1 MASLR
6 AEVLPSGVKSYA
18 VRWVDPKTRKLR
30 NKRFKKHSVARDF
43 KSEVEHG
50 INTGTFVDSAASKA
64 TGTVADIV
72 DRYISTNPR
81 VKESTREQYE
91 SRRLHVVDRIGN
103 VQIRN
108 LERSD
113 VEAWRDDL
121 VNDPDVGVSAA
132 FNAGRLLKQALNFAV
147 KNGRLDASV
156 ATGVEFPKPAK
167 HRPHVLTED
176 EAAKLAAAADAIDE
190 QAGRLV
196 RFLAGTGVRISE
208 ACALR
213 VRDLDFEASLV
224 RVEKGATKVRNDI
237 SVGTTKTG
245 KDRVAPLPP
254 WVSSEL
260 RRHIDESGKDLDDL
274 VFTGRFHGYL
284 TGREFRGTLHK
295 AAIAAGVT
303 RDGKPP
309 RIHDLR
315 HVAASLWRRLGVQ
328 PVTIKDWLGHE
339 DQTMTSHYSHAYQV
353 VAPHDIAALGGLFA
367 PDGEGPPLR
376 AVSGD

>member
-30 NKRFKKHSVARDF
+30 NKRFKKYSLARAF
-43 KSEVEHG
+43 QSEVEHG
-50 INTGTFVDSAASKA
+50 INTGTFVDVAVSRAP
-64 TGTVADIV
+64 GTVTDIV

-81 VKESTREQYE
+81 VKESTRVQYE
-91 SRRLHVVDRIGN
+91 SRRLHVVDRIGD
-103 VQIRN
+103 VQISE

-113 VEAWRDDL
+113 VESWRDSL

-132 FNAGRLLKQALNFAV
+132 FNAGRLLKQALNYEV

-167 HRPHVLTED
+167 HRPHVLTEA
-176 EAAKLAAAADAIDE
+176 EAASLAAAADGIDE

-196 RFLAGTGVRISE
+196 RLLAGTGLRISE

-213 VRDLDFEASLV
+213 VRDIDFEASLI
-224 RVEKGATKVRNDI
+224 RVDKGATKVRNDI
-237 SVGTTKTG
+237 VVGTTKNG

-254 WVSSEL
+254 WVSDEL
-260 RRHIDESGKDLDDL
+260 RRHIDESGKGLDDL

-284 TGREFRGTLHK
+284 TGREFRPVFHE

-309 RIHDLR
+309 RIHDCR
-315 HVAASLWRRLGVQ
+315 HVAASLWRRLGIA

-367 PDGEGPPLR
+367 PDGEHQSLR
-376 AVSGD
+376 AV